1 MVTRF
6 SIGTLGSYDSGND
19 SSSNDSGNDSGS
31 NDSGNDSSS
40 SNDSSSNDSRSGN
53 NDDSIT
59 LISQR
64 LTQSSYSLI

>member
-6 SIGTLGSYDSGND
+6 SIGTLSSNNSGND
-19 SSSNDSGNDSGS
+19 SSRSND
-31 NDSGNDSSS
+31 
-40 SNDSSSNDSRSGN
+40 SSNDSRSGN

-64 LTQSSYSLI
+64 LIQSSYSLI

>member
-6 SIGTLGSYDSGND
+6 SIGTLSSYDSGND
-19 SSSNDSGNDSGS
+19 SSSNDSG
-31 NDSGNDSSS
+31 
-40 SNDSSSNDSRSGN
+40 NDSSSNDSRSGN

-64 LTQSSYSLI
+64 LIQSSYSLI